1 MYPRLYLWI
10 RDGFTHHRAS
20 SPRGPPSALL
30 WPAPRATNAWVTLP
44 GRALTQLIGPKPI
57 RGSPH
62 HLDLEPSESDS
73 YLGKEITKFGAGKLK
88 ETLKLDCE
96 GGNSTGMQRTSGVV
110 VKREKEEW
118 VFFILFPENKEDRE
132 QWAGLNI
139 PNLYFN
145 CSSSVVWTSQRALV

>member
-1 MYPRLYLWI
+1 MDSLAIEHL
-10 RDGFTHHRAS
+10 
-20 SPRGPPSALL
+20 
-30 WPAPRATNAWVTLP
+30 LP
-44 GRALTQLIGPKPI
+44 GVHLPLCCDHLAEPRMLEWLYQEALAQLIGPKPI

-62 HLDLEPSESDS
+62 HLDLEPRESNS

-96 GGNSTGMQRTSGVV
+96 GGTSTGMQRISGVV

-118 VFFILFPENKEDRE
+118 VFFILFPGNKEDRE

-139 PNLYFN
+139 PNFYFN